1 MGVGSAYER
10 ELRSVLAGEE
20 KGVKAITKSCS
31 ESERAQ
37 AMQICQ
43 RPFLVVRAPG
53 SGSEGTGDLLLLRGD
68 ICFPIEVKSS
78 KKKKLYLSG
87 RTVLQYQALE
97 EIGRRCSLQTFYA
110 YRLKGVRGDSWRIFR
125 VKVEGLTGKSRLLA
139 RRVPEL
145 PLTRNGTPYLDWDKG
160 LPLHK
165 FLSFIAKSEWEV
177 IDIPF
182 SKFKHRLSN
191 NLKLVNKDIL
201 TFGIV
206 AYGRE
211 FASDVSVSDLRS
223 DLLLR

>member
-1 MGVGSAYER
+1 
-10 ELRSVLAGEE
+10 
-20 KGVKAITKSCS
+20 
-31 ESERAQ
+31 
-37 AMQICQ
+37 
-43 RPFLVVRAPG
+43 
-53 SGSEGTGDLLLLRGD
+53 LRGD

-97 EIGRRCSLQTFYA
+97 EIGRRCSLQPFYA

-165 FLSFIAKSEWEV
+165 FLSFIAKSESAKNIEPSMATKKV
-177 IDIPF
+177 YSEILDSVSNQYDSSSPDRAA
-182 SKFKHRLSN
+182 SSLSN
-191 NLKLVNKDIL
+191 
-201 TFGIV
+201 
-206 AYGRE
+206 
-211 FASDVSVSDLRS
+211 S
-223 DLLLR
+223 